1 MGYETLAVD
10 CRDGVLT
17 VQLNRPEAGNAIN
30 ARLVAE
36 LGQVVAQCEAADGP
50 SVLVLSGSAEVFCA
64 GGDFQATAATDV
76 PEDPEPLYDLWLR
89 LATGPFISLA
99 VVRGRVNAGGVGM
112 VAACDIVL
120 ADSTASFGLSEMLFG
135 LFPACV
141 LPFLIR
147 RVGAQRAHYLTLTT
161 QPVGAAQ
168 ALAWGLVD
176 AVEDPVEGL
185 LRRYLVRLRRLGKP
199 AIGRYKR
206 YMADVSRPL
215 AEAKPA
221 ALAANRALFGDPQIR
236 ADIRR
241 YVTEMKFPWEG

>member
-1 MGYETLAVD
+1 MVYETLAVD

-17 VQLNRPEAGNAIN
+17 ARLDRPEAGNAIN
-30 ARLVAE
+30 ALLVAE

-64 GGDFQATAATDV
+64 GGDFQATAAAEA

-89 LATGPFISLA
+89 LASGPFVSLA
-99 VVRGRVNAGGVGM
+99 VARGRVNAGGVGLA
-112 VAACDIVL
+112 AACDIVL
-120 ADSTASFGLSEMLFG
+120 ADGTASFALSEMLFG

-161 QPVGAAQ
+161 QPVGAVQ

-176 AVEDPVEGL
+176 AVEDPIETL
-185 LRRYLVRLRRLGKP
+185 LRRHLVRLRRLGKP

-206 YMADVSRPL
+206 YMADVTRHL

-236 ADIRR
+236 ENIRR

>member
-1 MGYETLAVD
+1 MSDETVAVD
-10 CRDGVLT
+10 CRDGVCT

-30 ARLVAE
+30 ARLVGE
-36 LGQVVAQCEAADGP
+36 LGRVVAQCEAPDGP
-50 SVLVLSGSAEVFCA
+50 SVLVLTGSAEIFCA
-64 GGDFQATAATDV
+64 GGDFQAVAATDA

-99 VVRGRVNAGGVGM
+99 VVRGRVNAGGVGL

-147 RVGAQRAHYLTLTT
+147 RVGVQKAHYLTLTT
-161 QPVGAAQ
+161 QPVGVAQ

-176 AVEDPVEGL
+176 AAEDPVEEL
-185 LRRYLVRLRRLGKP
+185 LRRHLLRLRRLGKP

-206 YMADVSRPL
+206 YMAETAGPL
-215 AEAKPA
+215 AACKPA
-221 ALAANRALFGDPQIR
+221 ALTANRTLFGDPQIR

-241 YVTEMKFPWEG
+241 YVTEMKFPWEP

>member
-1 MGYETLAVD
+1 MGYETLTVD
-10 CRDGVLT
+10 RRDGVLT

-30 ARLVAE
+30 AGLV
-36 LGQVVAQCEAADGP
+36 ADGP
-50 SVLVLSGSAEVFCA
+50 S
-64 GGDFQATAATDV
+64 GGAMRGATAVGSGADRFGGSLLLPAAISRRRPPPTC
-76 PEDPEPLYDLWLR
+76 EDPESLYDLWLR
-89 LATGPFISLA
+89 LANGPFVSLA
-99 VVRGRVNAGGVGM
+99 VARGRVNAGGVGLA
-112 VAACDIVL
+112 AACDIVL
-120 ADSTASFGLSEMLFG
+120 ADGTASFGLSEMLFG

-161 QPVGAAQ
+161 QPVDAAQ

-185 LRRYLVRLRRLGKP
+185 LRRHLVRLRRLGKP

-206 YMADVSRPL
+206 HRAEAARQL
-215 AEAKPA
+215 AEAEPA
-221 ALAANRALFGDPQIR
+221 ALAANRALFNDPQIR

-241 YVTEMKFPWEG
+241 YVTEMKFPWET

>member
-1 MGYETLAVD
+1 MGYETLTVD
-10 CRDGVLT
+10 RRDGVLT

-64 GGDFQATAATDV
+64 GGDFQATAASDV
-76 PEDPEPLYDLWLR
+76 AEDPEPLYDLWLR
-89 LATGPFISLA
+89 LANGPFVSLA
-99 VVRGRVNAGGVGM
+99 VARGRVNAGGVGLA
-112 VAACDIVL
+112 AACDIVL
-120 ADSTASFGLSEMLFG
+120 ADGTASFGLSEMLFG

-161 QPVGAAQ
+161 QPVDAAQ

-185 LRRYLVRLRRLGKP
+185 LRRHLARLRRLGKP

-206 YMADVSRPL
+206 HGRRPP
-215 AEAKPA
+215 ANWRKPSPPPWPPTPPCSTTHKSAPTSA
-221 ALAANRALFGDPQIR
+221 A
-236 ADIRR
+236 
-241 YVTEMKFPWEG
+241 T

>member
-1 MGYETLAVD
+1 MAYETLAVD

-17 VQLNRPEAGNAIN
+17 VQLNRPEAGNVIN
-30 ARLVAE
+30 GLLVAE
-36 LGQVVAQCEAADGP
+36 LGQVVAQCEAPDGP

-64 GGDFQATAATDV
+64 GGDFQATAATDA

-89 LATGPFISLA
+89 LADGPFISLA
-99 VVRGRVNAGGVGM
+99 VARGRVNAGGVGL

-120 ADSTASFGLSEMLFG
+120 ADGTASFALSEMLFG

-176 AVEDPVEGL
+176 AVEDPVEAL
-185 LRRYLVRLRRLGKP
+185 LRRHLVRLRRLGKP

-206 YMADVSRPL
+206 HRAEAAGPL

-236 ADIRR
+236 ENIRR

>member
-1 MGYETLAVD
+1 MAYETLAVD
-10 CRDGVLT
+10 CRDGILT
-17 VQLNRPEAGNAIN
+17 VHLNRPEAGNVIN
-30 ARLVAE
+30 SLLIAE
-36 LGQVVAQCEAADGP
+36 LGRAVAQCEAPDGP
-50 SVLVLSGSAEVFCA
+50 SVLVLGGSAEVFCA
-64 GGDFQATAATDV
+64 GGDFQATAAADV

-89 LATGPFISLA
+89 LANGPFVSLA
-99 VVRGRVNAGGVGM
+99 VARGRVNAGGVGLA
-112 VAACDIVL
+112 AACDIVL
-120 ADSTASFGLSEMLFG
+120 ADGTASFALSEMLFG

-168 ALAWGLVD
+168 ALAWGLAD
-176 AVEDPVEGL
+176 AVEDPVEPL
-185 LRRYLVRLRRLGKP
+185 LRRHLVRLRRLGKP

-206 YMADVSRPL
+206 HRAETAGPL

-236 ADIRR
+236 ENIRR
-241 YVTEMKFPWEG
+241 YVTEMKFPWEE